1 MARLTLCSA
10 CLSSSLCLFG
20 WTTVVSA
27 HDDDGDRECLPPPAG
42 MTGWWP
48 GDGNAYDI
56 VGGRDAELHSAAS
69 FGLAFVDRAFLL
81 HGDGDGDGVGDFVSV
96 ADNPALNFGTG
107 NFTVDFWAFF
117 GDPEAGEQVLIE
129 KWIQSFS
136 GPADGWTFTHFPGNE
151 LGFFIESAGAGQGVV
166 SGPVPVPAGTW
177 THFAATRRAGV
188 YALFVNGQRVANSF
202 FAEGNME
209 AGSSASIKFG
219 HRGNSADTPGSE
231 DESGF
236 YLDGG
241 IDEVEI
247 FVGRALSRD
256 QIRAIYYAGRRGK
269 CKQ

>member
-1 MARLTLCSA
+1 MKSRITRPICLGTCMSFLVWASGVAADGSDDAR
-10 CLSSSLCLFG
+10 
-20 WTTVVSA
+20 W
-27 HDDDGDRECLPPPAG
+27 CLPPPAG

-48 GDGNAYDI
+48 GDGNTYDI
-56 VGGRDAELHSAAS
+56 VGGRDAELHGAART
-69 FGLAFVDRAFLL
+69 GLAFVDQGFVL
-81 HGDGDGDGVGDFVSV
+81 HGDGDGDGVGDYVSV
-96 ADNPALNFGTG
+96 ADDPALDFGTG

-117 GDPEAGEQVLIE
+117 GDPEAGEQILVE
-129 KWIQSFS
+129 KWVQTFS

-151 LGFFIESAGAGQGVV
+151 LGFFIESSGAGQGVV

-188 YALFVNGQRVANSF
+188 YRLFVNGQQVASST
-202 FAEGNME
+202 FAEGNIE
-209 AGSSASIKFG
+209 ADSSSSIKFG
-219 HRGNSADTPGSE
+219 HRGNSSDTPGSE

-256 QIRAIYYAGRRGK
+256 QIRLIYFAGRHGK
-269 CKQ
+269 CKP